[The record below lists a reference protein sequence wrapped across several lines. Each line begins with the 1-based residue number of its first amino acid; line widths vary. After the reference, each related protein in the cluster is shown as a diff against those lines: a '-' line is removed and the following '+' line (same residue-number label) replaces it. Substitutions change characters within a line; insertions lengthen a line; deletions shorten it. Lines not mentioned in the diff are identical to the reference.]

1 MAGRDEAARRRGK
14 NRAPSAEAERLLGG
28 APPGRCSAPFPLSEP
43 APCGTAPTR
52 SRTCSPTT
60 SSRSPARPRRP
71 RPQSCVRP
79 RQPVA
84 GGRGRGGEVG
94 VGRGGR
100 GVRGLSTC
108 SNGPP
113 SAVKRAE
120 QASPHASGKRARVRL
135 RAAKRRRAGAATVAR
150 GGTAA
155 AARRPRGRGQTGLL
169 GRSRA
174 CLRVRAR
181 AIRACAGKA

>member
-100 GVRGLSTC
+100 GVTWGD
-108 SNGPP
+108 
-113 SAVKRAE
+113 
-120 QASPHASGKRARVRL
+120 ARRM
-135 RAAKRRRAGAATVAR
+135 AR
-150 GGTAA
+150 GGCPTLAPRPA
-155 AARRPRGRGQTGLL
+155 QCRKARGTSEPARIGQ
-169 GRSRA
+169 
-174 CLRVRAR
+174 AR
-181 AIRACAGKA
+181 AGPITRGEAPPRRRRHGR